1 MPCLILSKSWVKEAN
16 KSLKCISYRNSK
28 LTRILQRALGGNS
41 QTNIIWTL
49 NQVFSNQSESINT
62 LKFGVKAKMIKSKFT
77 VNQIFNQ
84 NSADSEYSKF
94 LELKN
99 EELKE
104 KIKDLEWEIKMKYFN
119 PLSTSKS
126 K

>member
-16 KSLKCISYRNSK
+16 KSLKYISYRNSK